1 MNEILLSIIAFI
13 ISVGLLITFHEF
25 GHFSVARFFDIK
37 VLRFSIGFG
46 RPIYTRHFGRD
57 RTEFTICLLPLGGY
71 VKMLDDREG
80 TVVQQEKAREFNG
93 KPIWQRFLIVLAG
106 PFFNFIFAIIAYS
119 LIYTIGINA
128 LKPIIG
134 HVETTS
140 IASSSGFAEGQ
151 EILSI
156 NGVSTPTWPT
166 VIDSLVNHVVSGD
179 VVDIQV
185 KNNSG
190 EKQVLSL
197 NLSSISI
204 DEMADGN
211 LLKKLGL
218 NIVKLKL
225 PPIIGEIEKNGP
237 AQASGLLQNDRIIA
251 VNSNLVD
258 SWQEWV
264 EIIQE
269 NPNKSLNVELLRDE
283 ALINIELRPKN
294 YELNGKNIGRI
305 GARPAVNDDLYSS
318 YFALEQYSLHLAILR
333 AFDKTWEMSVLT
345 LKVLAKMISG
355 DASVKNLSG
364 PISIAKY
371 AGQSASI
378 GATALLTFL
387 AIVSISLGVLNLLP
401 IPLLDGGHLVYYIIE
416 FFTGKPVSD
425 SIQMTGQQIG
435 IVLLFGL
442 MGLAL
447 YNDFVRLL
455 G

>member
-93 KPIWQRFLIVLAG
+93 KPLWQRFLIVLAG

-140 IASSSGFAEGQ
+140 IASSSGFVEDQ

-294 YELNGKNIGRI
+294 YEINGKNIGRI

-345 LKVLAKMISG
+345 LKVLAKMITG

-401 IPLLDGGHLVYYIIE
+401 IPLLDGGHLVYYVIE

-425 SIQMTGQQIG
+425 SVQMTGQQIG

>member
-57 RTEFTICLLPLGGY
+57 RTEFTICILPLGGY

-93 KPIWQRFLIVLAG
+93 KPLWQRFLIVLAG

-156 NGVSTPTWPT
+156 NGLSTPTWPT

-185 KNNSG
+185 VNNSG

-294 YELNGKNIGRI
+294 YEINGKNIGRI

-401 IPLLDGGHLVYYIIE
+401 IPLLDGGHLVYYVIE

-425 SIQMTGQQIG
+425 SVQMTGQQIG

>member
-93 KPIWQRFLIVLAG
+93 KPLWQRFLIVLAG

-140 IASSSGFAEGQ
+140 IASSSGFVEDQ

-237 AQASGLLQNDRIIA
+237 AQASGLLKNDRIIA

-345 LKVLAKMISG
+345 LKVLAKMITG

-416 FFTGKPVSD
+416 LFTGKPVSD
-425 SIQMTGQQIG
+425 SVQMTGQQIG

>member
-1 MNEILLSIIAFI
+1 M
-13 ISVGLLITFHEF
+13 
-25 GHFSVARFFDIK
+25 
-37 VLRFSIGFG
+37 
-46 RPIYTRHFGRD
+46 
-57 RTEFTICLLPLGGY
+57 
-71 VKMLDDREG
+71 
-80 TVVQQEKAREFNG
+80 
-93 KPIWQRFLIVLAG
+93 
-106 PFFNFIFAIIAYS
+106 
-119 LIYTIGINA
+119 
-128 LKPIIG
+128 
-134 HVETTS
+134 
-140 IASSSGFAEGQ
+140 
-151 EILSI
+151 
-156 NGVSTPTWPT
+156 
-166 VIDSLVNHVVSGD
+166 
-179 VVDIQV
+179 
-185 KNNSG
+185 
-190 EKQVLSL
+190 
-197 NLSSISI
+197 
-204 DEMADGN
+204 
-211 LLKKLGL
+211 
-218 NIVKLKL
+218 
-225 PPIIGEIEKNGP
+225 
-237 AQASGLLQNDRIIA
+237 
-251 VNSNLVD
+251 
-258 SWQEWV
+258 V

-269 NPNKSLNVELLRDE
+269 NPDKSLNVELLGDE

-294 YELNGKNIGRI
+294 YEINGKNIGRI

-345 LKVLAKMISG
+345 LKVLAKMITG

-425 SIQMTGQQIG
+425 SVQMTGQQIG